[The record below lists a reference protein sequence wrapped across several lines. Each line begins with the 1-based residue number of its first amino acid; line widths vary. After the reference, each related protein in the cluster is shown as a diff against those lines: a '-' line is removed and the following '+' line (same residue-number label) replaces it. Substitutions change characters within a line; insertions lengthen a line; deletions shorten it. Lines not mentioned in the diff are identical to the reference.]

1 MQVISVKKKI
11 SVFHVD
17 KVSLCYLIHTVIHK
31 HDFNNIC
38 YPLLQPFR
46 WVPTFSF
53 ILFTP
58 SPYLIRDLSSLFC
71 LKCTPYSV
79 QPSIYLQFLFAYNG
93 PTNQNNQLWLGGSKL
108 HSKLWFVSCII
119 SCFVIELKY
128 DPWNEIS
135 SSYSQLSGSYCITFF
150 IIFATWINNKNSF
163 SFTFSFL

>member
-1 MQVISVKKKI
+1 MQVISVKKI

-17 KVSLCYLIHTVIHK
+17 KVSLCYLIHPVIPK

-71 LKCTPYSV
+71 LKCTLYSV

-108 HSKLWFVSCII
+108 HSELWFFLYYLVLCSWIKI
-119 SCFVIELKY
+119 WMNKWGIESL
-128 DPWNEIS
+128 P
-135 SSYSQLSGSYCITFF
+135 QTL
-150 IIFATWINNKNSF
+150 IF
-163 SFTFSFL
+163 